1 VSEGAPMDWT
11 GCDFVEPIPGS
22 VPGLPSVRGTR
33 IPADAVVEYAD
44 QGVALDEILEDFP
57 SLTIEIVQ
65 ALVAFA
71 HRHREA
77 A

>member
-1 VSEGAPMDWT
+1 MDWT
-11 GCDFVEPIPGS
+11 GCDLVEPIPGC
-22 VPGLPSVRGTR
+22 VPGLPSVRGTY
-33 IPADAVVEYAD
+33 IPADDIVEYAD

-71 HRHREA
+71 RAHRNA

>member
-1 VSEGAPMDWT
+1 
-11 GCDFVEPIPGS
+11 
-22 VPGLPSVRGTR
+22 
-33 IPADAVVEYAD
+33 VEYAD

-71 HRHREA
+71 HAHRGSA
-77 A
+77 